1 MHKIKLIYNILKLT
15 GILWFFNRLMA
26 QKEQRVVLCYHRIS
40 EMKFDHQISFLKEKF
55 DIVPLNSLLTA
66 TFNSHKS
73 PQPQSTKPLLSLTMD
88 DCYGKDFH
96 QSFTVCQKH
105 QVHCTYFVPTKYAE
119 HQVSLWSLRLID
131 ILKKLDLPCS
141 ITDFEGIE
149 ITFNEEQNKKAFEL
163 KWISKFL
170 NNKQQ
175 TSEIEALFD
184 EFFTVNNFK
193 DQADAVIGNEIIV
206 LNSDNKFTSF
216 QSHTVSHPKLYLCS
230 PTKLKHEFEDSKI
243 YLSKLA
249 LNENQYVI
257 CYPYGS
263 FVHIGDS
270 FKEASNFYEYGVTL
284 QSGLVNRYSD
294 RMLVPRIGIYEHDTY
309 QSICV
314 KVVFAQ
320 LQAILK

>member
-1 MHKIKLIYNILKLT
+1 MPKIKLIYTLLKFS
-15 GILWFFNRLMA
+15 GILWLFNRLMIRN
-26 QKEQRVVLCYHRIS
+26 EQRVILCYHRIS
-40 EMKFDHQISFLKEKF
+40 EKKFEQHIRFLKEKF
-55 DIVPLNSLLTA
+55 DIVPLHSLLSA
-66 TFNSHKS
+66 TFSTHKT
-73 PQPQSTKPLLSLTMD
+73 PQLHSTKALLALTMD
-88 DCYGKDFH
+88 DCYGKEFH
-96 QSFTVCQKH
+96 QAFTVCQKH
-105 QVHCTYFVPTKYAE
+105 QAHCTYFVPTYYAE
-119 HQVSLWSLRLID
+119 KQVSLWSLRLID
-131 ILKKLDLPCS
+131 MLRKLELPS
-141 ITDFEGIE
+141 TITDFECVQV
-149 ITFNEEQNKKAFEL
+149 TFNHEQDKRAFEL

-184 EFFTVNNFK
+184 KFFTVNNFK

-206 LNSDNKFTSF
+206 LNSDNKFTSL

-230 PTKLKHEFEDSKI
+230 PTQLKHEFEDSKL

-263 FVHIGDS
+263 SVHIGDS
-270 FKEASNFYEYGVTL
+270 FKEASNFYEYGVTF
-284 QSGLVNRYSD
+284 QSGVVNRYSD

-314 KVVFAQ
+314 KVIFAQ